1 MAGWGYAAV
10 IGAALLAAALVL
22 WQRRQSRK
30 ILENLGKMLEAA
42 MEGNFT
48 EANFDESLLSA
59 LESSFAHYLA
69 ASTVSARKVDAEKEK
84 LKALIGDI
92 SHQTKTPIANI
103 LLYTQLL
110 KEQPGNT
117 DCLEAL
123 EGQTKKLQSLIDA
136 LVKTS
141 RLETGVIA
149 LHPEPGELWSIM
161 TSAVSQLRPKA
172 EEKGVPYYLG
182 AWGSQRGF

>member
-10 IGAALLAAALVL
+10 IGAALSAAALVL

-48 EANFDESLLSA
+48 EDSFNESLLSA
-59 LESSFAHYLA
+59 LESSFARYLA

-103 LLYTQLL
+103 PSCSKSSRGIGTVWRPWRARPRSS
-110 KEQPGNT
+110 K
-117 DCLEAL
+117 A
-123 EGQTKKLQSLIDA
+123 SL
-136 LVKTS
+136 T
-141 RLETGVIA
+141 
-149 LHPEPGELWSIM
+149 PW
-161 TSAVSQLRPKA
+161 
-172 EEKGVPYYLG
+172 
-182 AWGSQRGF
+182 

>member
-1 MAGWGYAAV
+1 MAGWGYGAV

-48 EANFDESLLSA
+48 EDSFDESLLSA

-92 SHQTKTPIANI
+92 SHQTKNAHCQYSP
-103 LLYTQLL
+103 LYPAAQRAAGECGLSGG
-110 KEQPGNT
+110 PGGPGGP
-117 DCLEAL
+117 DQEA
-123 EGQTKKLQSLIDA
+123 
-136 LVKTS
+136 
-141 RLETGVIA
+141 
-149 LHPEPGELWSIM
+149 
-161 TSAVSQLRPKA
+161 PK
-172 EEKGVPYYLG
+172 PH
-182 AWGSQRGF
+182 